1 MIHVYATLLLTIG
14 ALVTISLYLWGE
26 YTNRDSRARPY
37 FLPAT
42 LLLTLLIAFITP
54 APVSI
59 FYKAALSLGLILAL
73 LANFLRL
80 LPGTPL
86 VVEKAH
92 LLIAL
97 TLYMIAFATLH
108 PLKWPT
114 PWLLLLLVGAGGI
127 AWLLA
132 SRLAELQISLA
143 IYGVILLLMLWQA
156 LEVLVVAG
164 QLWSWVLFGGALLLV
179 MAETLQGFD
188 RFYQPLRFSKFVVT
202 GFVLLGQLL
211 LALSIW
217 GSNFSNLF
225 RLI

>member
-1 MIHVYATLLLTIG
+1 M
-14 ALVTISLYLWGE
+14 
-26 YTNRDSRARPY
+26 
-37 FLPAT
+37 
-42 LLLTLLIAFITP
+42 
-54 APVSI
+54 
-59 FYKAALSLGLILAL
+59 ILAL
-73 LANFLRL
+73 LSNFLRL

-97 TLYMIAFATLH
+97 TLYMVGFAALH

-132 SRLAELQISLA
+132 PRLAELQISLA

-179 MAETLQGFD
+179 IAETLQGFD
-188 RFYQPLRFSKFVVT
+188 RFYQPLRFSKVAVT
-202 GFVLLGQLL
+202 GFLLLGQLL

-217 GSNFSNLF
+217 GPNFNNLF

>member
-1 MIHVYATLLLTIG
+1 MIHVYATLLLSIS
-14 ALVTISLYLWGE
+14 ALTTTFLYLWGE

-42 LLLTLLIAFITP
+42 LLLTVLIAFITP

-59 FYKAALSLGLILAL
+59 FYKAALSLGLILSL
-73 LANFLRL
+73 LATLLRL
-80 LPGTPL
+80 LPGTPP

-92 LLIAL
+92 LVIVL
-97 TLYMIAFATLH
+97 TLYMIAFAALH

-132 SRLAELQISLA
+132 PTLAELQISVAL
-143 IYGVILLLMLWQA
+143 YGVILLLMLWQA
-156 LEVLVVAG
+156 LEVLVVTG
-164 QLWSWVLFGGALLLV
+164 QLWSLVLFGGALLLV
-179 MAETLQGFD
+179 MAEIFQGFD
-188 RFYQPLRFSKFVVT
+188 RFYQPLRFSKVVVT
-202 GFVLLGQLL
+202 GFLLLGQLL

-217 GSNFSNLF
+217 GPNLNNLF
-225 RLI
+225 RLV

>member
-14 ALVTISLYLWGE
+14 VLVTISLYLWDE

-42 LLLTLLIAFITP
+42 LLLTLVIAFITP
-54 APVSI
+54 TPVSI
-59 FYKAALSLGLILAL
+59 FYKAALSLGLILSL
-73 LANFLRL
+73 LANSLCL
-80 LPGTPL
+80 LPGTPP

-97 TLYMIAFATLH
+97 TLYMIAFAALH
-108 PLKWPT
+108 PIKWPT
-114 PWLLLLLVGAGGI
+114 PWLLLLLAGASGI

-132 SRLAELQISLA
+132 PRLAELQISVA
-143 IYGVILLLMLWQA
+143 IYGAILLLMLWQA

-164 QLWSWVLFGGALLLV
+164 QLWSWVLFGGALCLV
-179 MAETLQGFD
+179 IAEVFQGFD
-188 RFYQPLRFSKFVVT
+188 RFYRPLRFSQVIVIGFVV
-202 GFVLLGQLL
+202 LGQLL

-217 GSNFSNLF
+217 GPNFNNLF

>member
-1 MIHVYATLLLTIG
+1 MYATLLLSIG
-14 ALVTISLYLWGE
+14 ALVTTFLYLWAE
-26 YTNRDSRARPY
+26 YTNRDNRARPY

-42 LLLTLLIAFITP
+42 LLLTLVIAFMTP

-80 LPGTPL
+80 LPGMPL

-114 PWLLLLLVGAGGI
+114 PWLLLLLVGASGI

-132 SRLAELQISLA
+132 PRLAELQISLA

-179 MAETLQGFD
+179 LAEILQGID
-188 RFYQPLRFSKFVVT
+188 RFYQPLRFSKVAVS
-202 GFVLLGQLL
+202 GCLLLGQLL

-217 GSNFSNLF
+217 GPNFNTLF
-225 RLI
+225 RLV